1 MGGVDNDRLPL
12 DLLPR
17 LNQTL
22 TSGLNLRSSRVTG
35 EQKKQKNWSHLR
47 TQDNNEQEDA
57 LFPERAVL
65 YVGIQTV
72 GLLKCGARQLVT
84 HIKPL
89 LDQM

>member
-1 MGGVDNDRLPL
+1 MRI
-12 DLLPR
+12 
-17 LNQTL
+17 
-22 TSGLNLRSSRVTG
+22 
-35 EQKKQKNWSHLR
+35 
-47 TQDNNEQEDA
+47 QDNNEQEDA

-89 LDQM
+89 LHQM